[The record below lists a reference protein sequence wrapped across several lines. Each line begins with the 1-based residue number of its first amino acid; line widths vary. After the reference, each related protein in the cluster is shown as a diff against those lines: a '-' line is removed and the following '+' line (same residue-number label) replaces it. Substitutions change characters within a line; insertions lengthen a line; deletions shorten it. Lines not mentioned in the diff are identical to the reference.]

1 MRKRCGAGAVA
12 QDHILSPLSWI
23 CGFCKL
29 YMPLVQGIGFCQ
41 DELICRGE
49 LMGWTERHKTK
60 ERSSFPCI
68 IPRVGWAEKTQR

>member
-1 MRKRCGAGAVA
+1 MA
-12 QDHILSPLSWI
+12 QDHVLGPLSWI

-29 YMPLVQGIGFCQ
+29 QMLLVQGIWFCQ

-60 ERSSFPCI
+60 EREVKLP
-68 IPRVGWAEKTQR
+68 PLYTKTTKSGLGREHPKMNE